1 MIVAMCGQRLIGTA
15 GLTNI
20 LIIMTFSAR
29 IRGQG
34 APLPRCVGP
43 LGYKRCPKLIRC
55 GVAGIPKALGRYSRS
70 STGAAPWRTRS
81 PARRLRSVS
90 PRVRAHGCPPVPQ
103 QQNSCMLLAP
113 LLCWTVRP
121 CAGPQRRGEGAAGG
135 QACGGGCRG
144 AAGGA
149 RRRPLEED
157 AGNRA
162 RLRTFLQGEDG
173 CGAAPC
179 RKNEAGGG
187 PTSGRQG
194 RVHASQRGGWRGGR
208 GGRLPRRS
216 SRGRRSS
223 SFDMD
228 ALGARQQQQQ
238 AQGLQAGHRRG
249 SSSDGLD
256 RGRPAAGEDDGEA
269 RRAHARSPLGAGL
282 LGGLSGLPG
291 LAGEEVQV
299 GDQGGLTSIGTLHV
313 HPRSHL
319 ALS

>member
-1 MIVAMCGQRLIGTA
+1 MLRKTMIVAMCGQRLIGTA

-135 QACGGGCRG
+135 QAGGSGRRG
-144 AAGGA
+144 AAGGGGSDRSGG
-149 RRRPLEED
+149 RRQPR
-157 AGNRA
+157 AAA
-162 RLRTFLQGEDG
+162 RL
-173 CGAAPC
+173 P
-179 RKNEAGGG
+179 AG
-187 PTSGRQG
+187 
-194 RVHASQRGGWRGGR
+194 
-208 GGRLPRRS
+208 RRWLHCCHL
-216 SRGRRSS
+216 SRG
-223 SFDMD
+223 
-228 ALGARQQQQQ
+228 
-238 AQGLQAGHRRG
+238 
-249 SSSDGLD
+249 
-256 RGRPAAGEDDGEA
+256 
-269 RRAHARSPLGAGL
+269 
-282 LGGLSGLPG
+282 
-291 LAGEEVQV
+291 
-299 GDQGGLTSIGTLHV
+299 
-313 HPRSHL
+313 
-319 ALS
+319 